1 MSASGAATV
10 PATRALLQG
19 LVDFA
24 GLFPPAGWPLE
35 RAVAAYAEYR
45 GGPAAWI
52 LNRFVVPA
60 RRLPELERALE
71 ALDPALQGADAWPL
85 TVIAGEH
92 LAVDVGLAR
101 AFDDRLGPAPARV
114 ESVEC
119 VVRTPREVEQARA
132 LVPARLGLV
141 LELPLDADVPTLARA
156 ARRAGAVAKVRA
168 GGVRPGDIPPAT
180 SVLAFLM
187 ACARERVPFKATA
200 GLHHPLRGPAPL
212 TYEPGSE
219 RAVMHGFLNV
229 ALAAV
234 ALWQGGPADAA
245 LALLEEQDPG
255 AFTTGDEAIAW
266 RGRRFEAAAIAA
278 ARRELVTSVGSCSFT
293 EPVAEFR
300 HLATAHGGAS

>member
-1 MSASGAATV
+1 MSAPGAATV

-24 GLFPPAGWPLE
+24 GLFPPAGWTVE
-35 RAVAAYAEYR
+35 RAVAAFAEYR
-45 GGPAAWI
+45 GGPDAWI

-60 RRLPELERALE
+60 RRLPELERALD
-71 ALDPALQGADAWPL
+71 ALDPARRGAEVWPL

-101 AFDDRLGPAPARV
+101 AFDDRQGPAPARA

-119 VVRTPREVEQARA
+119 VVRTPQEVERARA
-132 LVPARLGLV
+132 LVPACLGLV
-141 LELPLDADVPTLARA
+141 LELPLDADLPALARA
-156 ARRAGAVAKVRA
+156 VRRAGAVAKVRA

-187 ACARERVPFKATA
+187 ACAREQVPVKATA

-219 RAVMHGFLNV
+219 RAVMFGFLNV
-229 ALAAV
+229 VLAAV
-234 ALWQGGPADAA
+234 ALWQGGPADTA
-245 LALLEEQDPG
+245 LALLEEQDRG

-266 RGRRFEAAAIAA
+266 RGRRFEAAAIAG
-278 ARRELVTSVGSCSFT
+278 ARRDFVTSIGSCSFT
-293 EPVAEFR
+293 EPVGEFR
-300 HLATAHGGAS
+300 DLAAASGGGS